1 MLPLDEHT
9 IRASFVN
16 ASRKEVTD
24 LTLPTDFADL
34 RWESLD
40 FLGWRDPK
48 LAKRAYIVV
57 PVDGRLVGVV
67 LKRADVDPR
76 TRAQCQ
82 WCQDITLPND
92 VVLYSAKRAGHAGRL
107 GNTIGTL
114 ICEDFQ
120 CSTNARK
127 LPPSAFLGFDREAA
141 RDTRVRGVQERA
153 AGFAA
158 EVAAE

>member
-1 MLPLDEHT
+1 MLPLDEAT

-24 LTLPTDFADL
+24 LTLPPHFADL

-57 PVDGRLVGVV
+57 PVDHGVVGVV
-67 LKRADVDPR
+67 LKRADADPR
-76 TRAQCQ
+76 RRAQCQ
-82 WCQDITLPND
+82 WCQDVTLPND
-92 VVLYSAKRAGHAGRL
+92 VALYSAKRAGAAGRN
-107 GNTIGTL
+107 GNTLGTL
-114 ICEDFQ
+114 VCEDFQ

-127 LPPSAFLGFDREAA
+127 LPPVAYLGFDQQAVRDERVLALQLHSAA
-141 RDTRVRGVQERA
+141 
-153 AGFAA
+153 FAT
-158 EVAAE
+158 EVANA